1 MKKDRGQLI
10 VLSGPSGVGKST
22 VIAELLSQRDNIY
35 FSVSYTTRQP
45 RVGEQDGVNY
55 NFVGRA
61 EFERMIAAN
70 ELLEYAEYVENYYGT
85 SLKAIEDRLD
95 QGIDVL
101 LDIEVQGA
109 AKVRAR
115 CPGALFI
122 FIIPPSFE
130 ELSRRLHR
138 RNTDSED
145 VIAGR
150 LEKAKVEFREI
161 PSYDYLVIND
171 KVSGAVAEIEAILTA
186 AECRVENRRSILT
199 QFA

>member
-161 PSYDYLVIND
+161 PNYDYLVIND